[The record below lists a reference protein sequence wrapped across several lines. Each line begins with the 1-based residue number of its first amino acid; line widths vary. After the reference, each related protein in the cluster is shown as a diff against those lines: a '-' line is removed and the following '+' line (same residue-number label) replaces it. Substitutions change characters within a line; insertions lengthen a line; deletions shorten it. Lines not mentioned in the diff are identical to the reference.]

1 MSHDS
6 PLPGSPEDWMRF
18 AYSDLEL
25 ARSPLLPRVLLEGL
39 CYHAQQAAE
48 KALKAVLVSL
58 NIEFPRT
65 HNIRT
70 LLDLL
75 PSEIPTPSKILEA
88 ASLTDYAVLS
98 RYPGYQEPIE
108 QAEYQKAVNL
118 AESVVIWVEQLIQK
132 SQI

>member
-1 MSHDS
+1 MLVAWGVVSTH
-6 PLPGSPEDWMRF
+6 PF
-18 AYSDLEL
+18 CLEPPITGL
-25 ARSPLLPRVLLEGL
+25 AL
-39 CYHAQQAAE
+39 YHAQQAAE

-58 NIEFPRT
+58 DIEFPRT

-75 PSEIPTPSKILEA
+75 PGEIPTPSKILEA

-108 QAEYQKAVNL
+108 QAEYQKAMSL
-118 AESVVIWVEQLIQK
+118 AESVVT
-132 SQI
+132 